1 MLNKNQLHTYQRSA
15 ADHIVNNQYSM
26 QWLEMG
32 LGKTAVTLT
41 AIDELMSQCQI
52 KSVLIVAPLRV
63 CQTVWRQ
70 EAKKWAHTQ
79 WLTFSLITGD
89 ADTRRRAVVRRADIY
104 LINYENL
111 SWLQKYLESLF
122 LSQGRYYPFDVVV
135 FDEISKLK
143 NARTRQGTE
152 RGRAALKMLP
162 FISRRIGLTGTPSSN
177 GMLDLFGQFLVLDGG
192 ERLGTSFT
200 DYCNSYFVGD
210 HRGFKFTPGFGAVD
224 AIKSVIGDV
233 TLSMRSE
240 DYLDMPE
247 IITNDIMLNL
257 PPDLQETYDAI
268 EADMI
273 VQLQSGGE
281 VAVFNQA
288 SLINRCL
295 QYSNGAIYT
304 EPGMPDWEHI
314 HDIKLDALSDIV
326 EELAGQPV
334 LVAFEFQ
341 HDAHKILKRFPKAVW
356 FSAKM
361 SEKEAIKAIEDFKSG
376 QLQMLIGHPGSMG
389 HGLDGLQDT
398 CFTEVLYGLNWS
410 LDLMQQTIARVW
422 RQGQKRPVIIHRLLM
437 DYTTDLAVR
446 EALERKA
453 SDETSIKTAV
463 MDYWRKKGP

>member
-1 MLNKNQLHTYQRSA
+1 MLNRNQMHPYQDHA
-15 ADHIVNNQYSM
+15 TDHIVTNQYSM

-41 AIDELMSQCQI
+41 AIDTLISQCKI

-70 EAKKWAHTQ
+70 EAKKWRHTQ
-79 WLTFSLITGD
+79 WLSFSLISGD
-89 ADTRRRAVVRRADIY
+89 ADSRRRAVRHRANIY

-111 SWLQKYLESLF
+111 VWLQRYLESIYT
-122 LSQGRYYPFDVVV
+122 SKGRYYPFDMIV

-143 NARTRQGTE
+143 NARTRQGAE

-162 FISRRIGLTGTPSSN
+162 YIPRRVGLTGTPSSN

-192 ERLGTSFT
+192 QRLGTNFS
-200 DYCNSYFVGD
+200 DYRSTYFVGD
-210 HRGFKFTPGFGAVD
+210 HRGFKFTPGFGAVE

-247 IITNDIMLNL
+247 IIINDIMLDL

-268 EADMI
+268 EKEMI
-273 VQLQSGGE
+273 VQLQSGGQVE
-281 VAVFNQA
+281 VFNQA
-288 SLINRCL
+288 SMINRCL
-295 QYSNGAIYT
+295 QYTNGAIYK
-304 EPGMPDWEHI
+304 EPGMPEWEHI

-326 EELAGQPV
+326 EELGGKPV

-341 HDAHKILKRFPKAVW
+341 HDAHKILKKFPKAVW
-356 FSAKM
+356 FSAKL
-361 SEKEAIKAIEDFKSG
+361 SEKEAIKAIDDFKSG

-437 DYTTDLAVR
+437 NDTTDIAVR
-446 EALERKA
+446 DALERKA

-463 MDYWRKKGP
+463 MDYWRNKT

>member
-1 MLNKNQLHTYQRSA
+1 MFKKSDLHEYQNFA
-15 ADHIVNNQYSM
+15 TDHILNNRYSM
-26 QWLEMG
+26 QWIAMG
-32 LGKTAVTLT
+32 LGKTAITLT
-41 AIDELMSQCQI
+41 AIDTLLSQLKI
-52 KSVLIVAPLRV
+52 KAVLIVAPLRV

-70 EAKKWAHTQ
+70 EAQKWRHTQ

-89 ADTRRRAVVRRADIY
+89 ADSRRRAIRHRANIY

-111 SWLQKYLESLF
+111 TWLQQYLETTYT
-122 LSQGRYYPFDVVV
+122 SQGRYYPFDMIV

-143 NARTRQGTE
+143 NARTRQGAE
-152 RGRAALKMLP
+152 RGKAALKMLP
-162 FISRRIGLTGTPSSN
+162 YIPRRIGLTGTPSSN

-192 ERLGTSFT
+192 QRLGTSFT
-200 DYCNSYFVGD
+200 EYRTNYFVGD

-224 AIKSVIGDV
+224 AIKSVIGDI
-233 TLSMRSE
+233 TLSMRAK

-247 IITNDIMLNL
+247 IIINDILLTL
-257 PPDLQETYDAI
+257 PPPLQETYDAI
-268 EADMI
+268 EAEMI
-273 VQLQSGGE
+273 VQLQSGGQVE
-281 VAVFNQA
+281 VFNQA

-314 HDIKLDALSDIV
+314 HDVKLDALADII

-341 HDAHKILKRFPKAVW
+341 HDAHKIMKRFPKAVW

-361 SEKEAIKAIEDFKSG
+361 TEKEAIKAIDDFKSG

-389 HGLDGLQDT
+389 HGLDGLQGS

-437 DYTTDLAVR
+437 DGTTDLAVR
-446 EALERKA
+446 DALERKA

-463 MDYWRKKGP
+463 MDYWRNKT